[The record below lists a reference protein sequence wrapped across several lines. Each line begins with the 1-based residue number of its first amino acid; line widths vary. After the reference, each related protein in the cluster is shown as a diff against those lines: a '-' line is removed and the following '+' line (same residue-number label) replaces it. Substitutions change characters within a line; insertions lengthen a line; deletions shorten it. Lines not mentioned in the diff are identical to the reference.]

1 MELLSHNPSRGWKN
15 LLIKYISL
23 LRRSIYSQVVHLP
36 MATKAQ
42 NPARR
47 SPCGP
52 LSLNRIV
59 KLFLVVIFFSLNK
72 WNFYHGSR
80 PLFFPP
86 HSFVRFIPIN
96 EVLKLWPHFK
106 QIWFSSSAHI
116 RTLLT
121 LPNVLLEE
129 SSVSNHTWMFH
140 CFRGVCLWAYQPDS
154 SPASTGLDLSS
165 VFGPTA
171 RSGLISSWTNL
182 CLRPWTQPNR
192 CIW

>member
-1 MELLSHNPSRGWKN
+1 MELLSHNSSSGLKN
-15 LLIKYISL
+15 PLVKYISL
-23 LRRSIYSQVVHLP
+23 LRRSIYSQVVQLP

-42 NPARR
+42 NPGRR

-52 LSLNRIV
+52 LSLTRIV
-59 KLFLVVIFFSLNK
+59 KLFLVVILFSLNK
-72 WNFYHGSR
+72 WNFHHGSR

-106 QIWFSSSAHI
+106 QIWFSSSAHT

-129 SSVSNHTWMFH
+129 SSVSNDTWMFH
-140 CFRGVCLWAYQPDS
+140 CFGGVCSWAYQPDS
-154 SPASTGLDLSS
+154 SPASTGPDLSR

-171 RSGLISSWTNL
+171 RAGLISSWTNI
-182 CLRPWTQPNR
+182 C
-192 CIW
+192 